1 VWNISFAA
9 IASAVIT
16 KIAAANEIEMI
27 VTGDIVVEILRAT
40 ASRGVSEG
48 SFALAYPL
56 SPSDFDS
63 CGVSL

>member
-1 VWNISFAA
+1 MWNISFAA

-27 VTGDIVVEILRAT
+27 VTGDIVEILRAT
-40 ASRGVSEG
+40 ASWGVSEG

>member
-27 VTGDIVVEILRAT
+27 VTGDIVEILRAT